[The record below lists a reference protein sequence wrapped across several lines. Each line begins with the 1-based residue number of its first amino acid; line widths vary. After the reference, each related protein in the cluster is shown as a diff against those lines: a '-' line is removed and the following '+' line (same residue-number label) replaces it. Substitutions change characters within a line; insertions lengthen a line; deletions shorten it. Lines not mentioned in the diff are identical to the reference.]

1 MGRVDAEVPAD
12 VDDDRA
18 GGLVADAAGDFIR
31 RGHGAEQ
38 GRVVFRLG
46 QPDGAGPGGGW
57 ICGGGS
63 VGRAS
68 RPSTQEAGLEAGG
81 EEEAAGDAGDD
92 QSEVARAVA
101 PGEGP
106 AGDGRVLALQ
116 GGHEGLAEVDDPG
129 HEGQEGAEPEF
140 PLGLGTGYGG
150 RLSGVGRGG
159 HERKK
164 NILSEG
170 CQGIYS
176 RRWYGRS
183 ARFCSGLE
191 MVGYLRAVWRSE
203 TCGEQS
209 PERFRCDLGSSVGG
223 NPLTTS

>member
-1 MGRVDAEVPAD
+1 MGRVDAEVRAD

-46 QPDGAGPGGGW
+46 QADGAGPGGGW
-57 ICGGGS
+57 TCGGGS
-63 VGRAS
+63 GCRA
-68 RPSTQEAGLEAGG
+68 RGPSAQEAGLEAGG

-92 QSEVARAVA
+92 QREVDRAVA

-129 HEGQEGAEPEF
+129 DQAEQGGEPVLGAGF
-140 PLGLGTGYGG
+140 GG
-150 RLSGVGRGG
+150 WLSGVGRGG
-159 HERKK
+159 HERIE
-164 NILSEG
+164 NMSGWGLS
-170 CQGIYS
+170 
-176 RRWYGRS
+176 RN
-183 ARFCSGLE
+183 L
-191 MVGYLRAVWRSE
+191 
-203 TCGEQS
+203 
-209 PERFRCDLGSSVGG
+209 FRTMICAAGAS
-223 NPLTTS
+223 